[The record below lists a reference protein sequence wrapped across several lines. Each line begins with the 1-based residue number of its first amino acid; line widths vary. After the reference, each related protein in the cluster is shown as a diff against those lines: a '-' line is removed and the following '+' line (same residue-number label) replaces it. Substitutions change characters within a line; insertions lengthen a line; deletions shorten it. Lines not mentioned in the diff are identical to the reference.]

1 LVTLRRVVPDPRP
14 PLAALAELVADP
26 ADLDDLLALR
36 ALVDPIARDA
46 AGALRLIP
54 LADRYRGSHAAVV
67 MGPFLTP
74 GPSRFS
80 PGTFGVLYAADSLD
94 VGVRESAY
102 HAGRYLSASSA
113 PAGRIQRVA
122 VTLDLDDRTVADV
135 RAVSGGDAAIY
146 DPVNYSAAQHLGID
160 LRNHGS
166 EAVCYDSVR
175 APGGT
180 CYGVFRPAA
189 VASVADVSDE
199 LALVWDGTR
208 IERYEL
214 IRSVSL

>member
-1 LVTLRRVVPDPRP
+1 MTLRRIVADPRP
-14 PLAALAELVADP
+14 PLAALVELVAEP

-54 LADRYRGSHAAVV
+54 VADRYRGSHAAVI

-80 PGTFGVLYAADSLD
+80 PGTFGVLYAADALD
-94 VGVRESAY
+94 VAVRESAY
-102 HAGRYLSASSA
+102 HAGRYLSASGA
-113 PAGRIQRVA
+113 PAGRIPRVA
-122 VTLDLDDRTVADV
+122 VTLDLDDSNVAD
-135 RAVSGGDAAIY
+135 RRLTHGGDPAIH
-146 DPVNYSAAQHLGID
+146 DPINYGAAQRAGVD
-160 LRNHGS
+160 LREHGR
-166 EAVCYDSVR
+166 EGVCYDSVR

-180 CYGVFRPAA
+180 CYGIFRPAA
-189 VASVADVSDE
+189 ITSVADMSDE

-214 IRSVSL
+214 IRSVPL

>member
-1 LVTLRRVVPDPRP
+1 MVTLRRVIADPRP
-14 PLAALAELVADP
+14 PLAALVELVADP
-26 ADLDDLLALR
+26 EDLDDLLALR

-54 LADRYRGSHAAVV
+54 VGDRYSGSHAAVV

-80 PGTFGVLYAADSLD
+80 PGTFGVLYGADALD
-94 VGVRESAY
+94 VVLRESAY
-102 HAGRYLSASSA
+102 HAGRYLSASAA
-113 PAGRIQRVA
+113 PAGRIPRMA
-122 VTLDLDDRTVADV
+122 VTLDLDDRNVTDV
-135 RAVSGGDAAIY
+135 RVARGGDAAIY
-146 DPVNYSAAQHLGID
+146 DPVNYGAAQRVGVA
-160 LRNHGS
+160 LRDHGR
-166 EAVCYDSVR
+166 EGVCYNSVR

-180 CYGVFRPAA
+180 CYGIFRPAA
-189 VASVADVSDE
+189 VASVADRSDE

-214 IRSVSL
+214 IRSVAL